1 MFGKTP
7 KDPNRVVTL
16 ISQVRS
22 SSLNLN
28 FANEEF
34 TNYHSKI
41 DKYTAKSLAE
51 SSNNNYFLAFSRY
64 CRFYSDHGF
73 PS

>member
-34 TNYHSKI
+34 TNFHSKI
-41 DKYTAKSLAE
+41 DKYSAKSLAE
-51 SSNNNYFLAFSRY
+51 S
-64 CRFYSDHGF
+64 
-73 PS
+73 